1 MVLPACSTWVL
12 PASTRSTDESI
23 SALIS
28 LAAPALR
35 CASARTSPATTAKP
49 GACSPAR
56 AASTAALSARML
68 VWKAMPSITP
78 MMSTIFCELVLMSL
92 MVCTTPHHLAAAA
105 GRGPP
110 RRAPGAL
117 ARLALSALLPTV
129 EVSSSMLA
137 AVCSSADDCSS
148 VREDRSVFPAAISSR
163 AGGHGIGTRAHL
175 ACTVLGQAG
184 AHAGQRVQQ
193 LANLVAAGRRHGHGC
208 RSPSATRMISW
219 QVRVER
225 AATSPGAAPCAP
237 PRSAAPT
244 PPGQSPPAPAR
255 DGSAAA
261 ARGHGLV
268 VVYPVRR
275 MSGSAPRR
283 PSTCAGGGDVLVV
296 DRRVGRRISAA
307 QRLERALHVQPYG
320 RGPRR

>member
-49 GACSPAR
+49 RPCSPAR

-92 MVCTTPHHLAAAA
+92 MVCTTP
-105 GRGPP
+105 RTTSPP
-110 RRAPGAL
+110 RWARSAASRASAL

-129 EVSSSMLA
+129 EVNSSMLA

-148 VREDRSVFPAAISSR
+148 VREDRSVFPAAISRAPVVTASEPAR
-163 AGGHGIGTRAHL
+163 TLRTVSVRPARMRASASSNWPISLRPAGG
-175 ACTVLGQAG
+175 TVM
-184 AHAGQRVQQ
+184 V
-193 LANLVAAGRRHGHGC
+193 
-208 RSPSATRMISW
+208 RSPSATRMIS
-219 QVRVER
+219 
-225 AATSPGAAPCAP
+225 
-237 PRSAAPT
+237 
-244 PPGQSPPAPAR
+244 
-255 DGSAAA
+255 
-261 ARGHGLV
+261 
-268 VVYPVRR
+268 
-275 MSGSAPRR
+275 
-283 PSTCAGGGDVLVV
+283 
-296 DRRVGRRISAA
+296 
-307 QRLERALHVQPYG
+307 
-320 RGPRR
+320 